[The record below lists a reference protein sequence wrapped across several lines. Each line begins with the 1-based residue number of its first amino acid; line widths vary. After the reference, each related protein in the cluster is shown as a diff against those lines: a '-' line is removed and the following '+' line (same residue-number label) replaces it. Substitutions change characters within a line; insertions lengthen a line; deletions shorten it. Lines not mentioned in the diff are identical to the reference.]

1 MTHLLLIKTPGG
13 FAPGDPETQEFHGK
27 LKLGASIHSDF
38 KQMRNAAFHRKLFAL
53 LNLGFEYWEPPKIY
67 SPDNRKRT
75 WGEPEKNFDRFR
87 KDVTILAGYYHNVFR
102 LDGTFRIEA
111 DSIAFGNM
119 DQGTFDKLY
128 QAVLTVLMKRI
139 PMLGKMSIKEIDDL
153 TNKFLEFA

>member
-1 MTHLLLIKTPGG
+1 MTHLIIIKTLNG
-13 FAPGDPETQEFHGK
+13 FAPGDSETQEFHGK
-27 LKLGASIHSDF
+27 LKMGAAIHSDF

-53 LNLGFEYWEPPKIY
+53 LNLGFEYWEPVSIDTK
-67 SPDNRKRT
+67 
-75 WGEPEKNFDRFR
+75 WGVPEKSFDRFR

-139 PMLGKMSIKEIDDL
+139 PMLGKMTEEEIDNL
-153 TNKFLEFA
+153 TNKFLEFV